1 MPGTHLIGMEQL
13 NNLPALD
20 NFLHSL
26 THSYISNTIIPETNH
41 QVKKK
46 DPKWIDINSDEFLH
60 VLDLLLAMEVYEIHR
75 PRRFYWADR
84 ERLY

>member
-1 MPGTHLIGMEQL
+1 MELQNIVFFLQNICLFLGWNIDPCEQQMPGTHLLGMEQL
-13 NNLPALD
+13 NNLPAID

-46 DPKWIDINSDEFLH
+46 RS
-60 VLDLLLAMEVYEIHR
+60 
-75 PRRFYWADR
+75 
-84 ERLY
+84 